1 MENMFQ
7 PFEILISE
15 ENELI
20 VLVEPEGELISAL
33 ENENLSVELDVD
45 VDYDDEDEE
54 LYLLFTVYLGEN
66 EIFFAIPY
74 GEAWNIL
81 VEKGNFQLAFI
92 SQTDFDNK
100 KFENVPTITIELD
113 DLTLGFV
120 EGCQRTAEVLLGEN
134 FEE

>member
-20 VLVEPEGELISAL
+20 VLVEPEGELLSAL
-33 ENENLSVELDVD
+33 ENEKLSLELDVD

-66 EIFFAIPY
+66 EIFFAVPY

-113 DLTLGFV
+113 DLTLGFI

>member
-20 VLVEPEGELISAL
+20 VLVEPEGELISTL
-33 ENENLSVELDVD
+33 EDENLSVELDVD

-66 EIFFAIPY
+66 EIFFAVSY
-74 GEAWNIL
+74 GEAWSIL
-81 VEKGNFQLAFI
+81 SEKGNFQLAFI
-92 SQTDFDNK
+92 SQADFDNK
-100 KFENVPTITIELD
+100 KLENVPTITIELD